1 MGTVFIVQ
9 EPVRRNKDTQAWEH
23 WADFTPASAY
33 GKLEVLLPPQNEMI
47 VGLNPGPIIKVL
59 KGKLRNFC
67 DLDYIV
73 PAGDP
78 VASCAAAMV
87 AAFANRGRVKILRWD
102 NKTRQ
107 YIAVELII

>member
-9 EPVRRNKDTQAWEH
+9 EPIRKDQDGEWEH
-23 WADFTPASAY
+23 WIDFSPASAY
-33 GKLEVLLPPQNEMI
+33 GKLEVLLPPQSEMV
-47 VGLNPGPIIKVL
+47 VGLNPGPMVTIL
-59 KGKLRNFC
+59 KGKLKDFC
-67 DLDYIV
+67 ELDYIV

-87 AAFANRGRVKILRWD
+87 AAFNNRGRVKVLRWD

-107 YIAVELII
+107 YVAVDIRI